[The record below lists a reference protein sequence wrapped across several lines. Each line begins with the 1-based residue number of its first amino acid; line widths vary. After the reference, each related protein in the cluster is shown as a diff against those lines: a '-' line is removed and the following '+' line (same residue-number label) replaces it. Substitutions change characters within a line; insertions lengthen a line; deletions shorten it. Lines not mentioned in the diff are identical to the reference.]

1 MNKAKK
7 PDLTH
12 SVQEIISGRWSPY
25 AFDERLIDDAEL
37 LSLFEA
43 ARWAASAYNEQPW
56 RFIVTAR
63 DEFEPFGEMLTCLVD
78 ANSTWAAHA
87 SALAIGVVSLNFA
100 HNGQAN
106 AMAVHDLGL
115 ASATLTIEAAARG
128 IQVHQMSGILPDQ
141 ARELFNIPK
150 DFAAVTALAIGYPG
164 EAPDQGEGI
173 RERDQMPRSR
183 RPLAETLFTGTWG
196 KAFDRD

>member
-1 MNKAKK
+1 MNEAKR
-7 PDLTH
+7 PDLAH
-12 SVQEIISGRWSPY
+12 PVQDIISGRWSPY
-25 AFDERLIDDAEL
+25 AFDERLIDDADL

-56 RFIVTAR
+56 RFIVATR
-63 DEFEPFGEMLTCLVD
+63 NELESFEEMLTCLVD
-78 ANSTWAAHA
+78 ANSAWAHHA

-100 HNGQAN
+100 HNGKAN
-106 AMAVHDLGL
+106 AMATHDLGL
-115 ASATLTIEAAARG
+115 ASATLTVEAGARG
-128 IQVHQMSGILPDQ
+128 IQVHQMSGILPDR
-141 ARELFNIPK
+141 ARELFDIPE

-164 EAPDQGEGI
+164 EAPDHGEGI

-183 RPLAETLFTGTWG
+183 RPLTETLFTGTWG